1 MNLKKLH
8 WVVFFGSLKY
18 YLNVLNIKRN
28 TKIKIIFEESQTV
41 SALEAQF
48 GQYKLSY
55 EYQFAQFYVSL
66 FVVAFITNYQV
77 LKLILN
83 W

>member
-41 SALEAQF
+41 SALEAEF

-55 EYQFAQFYVSL
+55 EYRFAQFYVSL
-66 FVVAFITNYQV
+66 FIVAFITNYQV